1 MNRHKLIL
9 VVGSSGAG
17 KTTLAEMLAKERDCA
32 FLSEDDFIFTMNP
45 KTMITRTPR
54 RQDRA
59 LGMKSLWASLQVYL
73 RAGRSVVVEGA
84 LVDGPYYLEDF
95 RKLAE
100 VYDYEFIPLLLK
112 GSVQKRRDRKI
123 RQGYASELDR
133 N

>member
-84 LVDGPYYLEDF
+84 LVDDPYYLEDF

-100 VYDYEFIPLLLK
+100 VYDYEFISLLLK